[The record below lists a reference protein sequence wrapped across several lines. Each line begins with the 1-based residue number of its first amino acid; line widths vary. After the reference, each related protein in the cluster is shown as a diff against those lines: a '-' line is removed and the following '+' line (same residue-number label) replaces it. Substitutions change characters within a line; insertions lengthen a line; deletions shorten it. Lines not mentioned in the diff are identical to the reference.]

1 MRLVE
6 GTQIKDEFLHFV
18 RCELFVFR
26 RLFAQV
32 VEQVQVLL
40 QFNIEKFSDIAQIFT
55 LLDVIGN
62 ELYQRLSQIKI
73 NLRNLPQKFVVHK
86 ERRSFN
92 YASY

>member
-6 GTQIKDEFLHFV
+6 GSQIKDEFLHFE

-40 QFNIEKFSDIAQIFT
+40 QFNIEKFGDVAQIIT
-55 LLDVIGN
+55 LLYVIRN
-62 ELYQRLSQIKI
+62 ELYQRRSQIKI
-73 NLRNLPQKFVVHK
+73 NLRNLPQELVVYK